1 MMFLL
6 VTTLGTVNITAED
19 EGTVSKEFVIPVTYS
34 VVEETNSSDVVLDGK
49 SPVGDVK
56 ADIDADSFSKEIIKA
71 DSKIESDLD
80 DEQIAAIAN
89 GASTT
94 IELKVSET
102 NSSQNDQNR
111 VKEVINKSD
120 SLNFGVFMD
129 IEILCTVTE
138 NNEQVG
144 ETKNITKTD
153 EEISISVKVPDNL
166 LNKDPNTIRSY
177 SVLRLHNGSVDP
189 LEASFNSYTGMLT
202 FKTDRFSLYA
212 IAFKDVE
219 KESGYVYI
227 PTNKKPVVNTAGLS
241 ISEKDGIKL
250 NPDSTEKTLSL
261 FINDEDVYGKG
272 VYISASCSEL
282 VSEKGDKVSLT
293 AEYQDSLIISGG
305 EYSVKVTVTDN
316 SKKLGI
322 YKGEIVLTVK
332 YKNGEAAIDNNIY
345 KNLIDALNEAQGRT
359 VIVLKDIELNNE
371 WAPVE
376 TFSGTL
382 DGKGYT
388 ISNLH
393 ITGSNY
399 VGLIGVLD
407 GGTIKNLNF
416 DKVNISGAEDVGTVV
431 GRITNNGKVEN
442 VNVLSGTVSC
452 SEKRVGG
459 LVGSIKAYG
468 SVINCS
474 NAATVTATG
483 SARNAGGIVGSAYYT
498 EAGKEMYI
506 SNCTNTGPVTSGTYC
521 AGGIASLSA
530 ANVSDCKNSATIQ
543 GSGTSI
549 GGIVGEQKSYGSVI
563 NNINTGNIE
572 NTYSGGYGN
581 GGIIGWLRYHGTGE
595 ADSYQVSQ
603 IIEVSGNNNSGSVSG
618 GNDAGGII
626 GSVYNSAVV
635 KNNTNTATSLS
646 GTTFAAGIVG
656 NYQTTETPAGEAP
669 ASNNLTYGE
678 NSTSTEPSNITA
690 NCKDYEIY
698 TNGNNVNYSYTGT
711 EILVNPYNIQ
721 GFLDGKY
728 GSIDNKTLVLAA
740 GNYNK
745 LEIGRATK
753 YPGSNT
759 DYYIGEISEGNKK
772 TLEEFLSIKKSGTW
786 SGSANYVRNI
796 ENLTLRAEEGVEV
809 NVSGILVSSGHHYG
823 ETYDYVLDKAYTSG
837 SAYYLTEKLKN
848 IVFEGITFTSKVDI
862 NSSLSTTTIDGV
874 MFKKC
879 TFNIGNTA
887 SGNQALRYY
896 NENNDGEVRNLTVD
910 QCTFNECFQGVYTQH
925 INGIT
930 VTNCI
935 FDKTGHN
942 AIAIQSGT
950 HGAVNHKAVVITG
963 NTFSN
968 IGDRIIRFGDVGA
981 DTQIT
986 IQNNTATNS
995 GDSSGQVI
1003 KAQSLAESV
1012 TYNISGNNWGEG
1024 KTVANNEFTDK

>member
-1 MMFLL
+1 MKKVISIVMMFLL

-332 YKNGEAAIDNNIY
+332 YKNGEAAIDNNI
-345 KNLIDALNEAQGRT
+345 
-359 VIVLKDIELNNE
+359 
-371 WAPVE
+371 
-376 TFSGTL
+376 
-382 DGKGYT
+382 
-388 ISNLH
+388 
-393 ITGSNY
+393 
-399 VGLIGVLD
+399 
-407 GGTIKNLNF
+407 
-416 DKVNISGAEDVGTVV
+416 
-431 GRITNNGKVEN
+431 
-442 VNVLSGTVSC
+442 
-452 SEKRVGG
+452 
-459 LVGSIKAYG
+459 
-468 SVINCS
+468 
-474 NAATVTATG
+474 
-483 SARNAGGIVGSAYYT
+483 
-498 EAGKEMYI
+498 
-506 SNCTNTGPVTSGTYC
+506 
-521 AGGIASLSA
+521 
-530 ANVSDCKNSATIQ
+530 
-543 GSGTSI
+543 
-549 GGIVGEQKSYGSVI
+549 
-563 NNINTGNIE
+563 
-572 NTYSGGYGN
+572 
-581 GGIIGWLRYHGTGE
+581 
-595 ADSYQVSQ
+595 
-603 IIEVSGNNNSGSVSG
+603 
-618 GNDAGGII
+618 
-626 GSVYNSAVV
+626 
-635 KNNTNTATSLS
+635 
-646 GTTFAAGIVG
+646 
-656 NYQTTETPAGEAP
+656 
-669 ASNNLTYGE
+669 
-678 NSTSTEPSNITA
+678 
-690 NCKDYEIY
+690 
-698 TNGNNVNYSYTGT
+698 
-711 EILVNPYNIQ
+711 
-721 GFLDGKY
+721 
-728 GSIDNKTLVLAA
+728 
-740 GNYNK
+740 
-745 LEIGRATK
+745 
-753 YPGSNT
+753 
-759 DYYIGEISEGNKK
+759 
-772 TLEEFLSIKKSGTW
+772 
-786 SGSANYVRNI
+786 
-796 ENLTLRAEEGVEV
+796 
-809 NVSGILVSSGHHYG
+809 
-823 ETYDYVLDKAYTSG
+823 
-837 SAYYLTEKLKN
+837 
-848 IVFEGITFTSKVDI
+848 
-862 NSSLSTTTIDGV
+862 
-874 MFKKC
+874 
-879 TFNIGNTA
+879 
-887 SGNQALRYY
+887 
-896 NENNDGEVRNLTVD
+896 
-910 QCTFNECFQGVYTQH
+910 
-925 INGIT
+925 
-930 VTNCI
+930 
-935 FDKTGHN
+935 
-942 AIAIQSGT
+942 
-950 HGAVNHKAVVITG
+950 
-963 NTFSN
+963 
-968 IGDRIIRFGDVGA
+968 
-981 DTQIT
+981 
-986 IQNNTATNS
+986 
-995 GDSSGQVI
+995 
-1003 KAQSLAESV
+1003 
-1012 TYNISGNNWGEG
+1012 
-1024 KTVANNEFTDK
+1024 